1 MPIEPVADAVVDA
14 TLPSLSPVVADM
26 VRLQRFT
33 GMRPGEVCLLRPRDI
48 DRTADVWSYKPLRHK
63 TEHHGRERIVFIG
76 PKAQDVLRPYLLRE
90 ESAYCFSPTE
100 SERKRR
106 LLRHERRVTPLSCGN
121 RPGTRHD
128 SKRKQPPLDRYTTAS
143 YRRAVE
149 YACRKAATD
158 KWHPNQLRHTA
169 ATEIRRQFGLEAAQ
183 VTLGHSK
190 LDVTQVYAE
199 RDLNKAQAI
208 MREVG

>member
-1 MPIEPVADAVVDA
+1 
-14 TLPSLSPVVADM
+14 LK
-26 VRLQRFT
+26 FH
-33 GMRPGEVCLLRPRDI
+33 
-48 DRTADVWSYKPLRHK
+48 RTADVWSYRPHRHK
-63 TEHHGRERIVFIG
+63 TEHHGRQRIVFIG
-76 PKAQDVLRPYLLRE
+76 PKAQHVVRPYLLRE
-90 ESAYCFSPTE
+90 ESAYCFSPVE
-100 SERKRR
+100 SELKRR

-121 RPGTRHD
+121 RPGTNRNPER
-128 SKRKQPPLDRYTTAS
+128 KRPPLDRYTTAS

-149 YACRKAATD
+149 YACRKLATD